1 MIIIAATIDTLR
13 SRKDKTWSITIGTQE
28 LTPEQASEVMKL
40 NGQLCS
46 VAFKFSSFAPDEKEL
61 LESINPDLESKSY
74 SKRLRNSLYVWFTQD
89 NQGFKDFAGFY
100 QHYMELYINNVKNKL
115 EQ

>member
-28 LTPEQASEVMKL
+28 LTPQQASEVMKL

-46 VAFKFSSFAPDEKEL
+46 VAFKFSDFAPDETEL
-61 LESINPDLESKSY
+61 LESINPDLETKSY
-74 SKRLRNSLYVWFTQD
+74 SKRLRNSLYVWFSQD
-89 NQGFKDFAGFY
+89 SQGFKDFPSFY
-100 QHYMELYINNVKNKL
+100 AHFMELYVNNVKSKL
-115 EQ
+115 EP

>member
-1 MIIIAATIDTLR
+1 MIIIATTIDGLR
-13 SRKDKTWSITIGTQE
+13 SRKDKTWSITLGTQE
-28 LTPEQASEVMKL
+28 LTPEQAAEIMKL

-74 SKRLRNSLYVWFTQD
+74 SKRLRNSLYVWFTQES
-89 NQGFKDFAGFY
+89 QGFKDFGSFY
-100 QHYMELYINNVKNKL
+100 QFYMESFINDVKDKL
-115 EQ
+115 E